1 MAGEAGEQIQK
12 KVFHRVGKI
21 MLILRFAVFSIVWFL
36 FFIGCQTQDVQITF
50 TVIVPPMTP
59 KEDVVYIAGNHPLL
73 GNWNPGGIA
82 LKKIDDSTWSRSFT
96 FTKGQELEYKITLGS
111 WDSQALYHSKE
122 LPANSRKIVESKD
135 IVVIHPTNWNNV
147 VLQSLSGGITGTVQ
161 YHRQL
166 RGDGLQYDRDLIVWL
181 PPSYEKQKSKRYP
194 VLYMHDGQNII
205 DPQTSFIGYDW
216 HVDEVADSLIR
227 VGTIEEIII
236 VGIYNSPD
244 RIPEYSDTDI
254 GKAYARFVI
263 NKVKSLIDSTY
274 RTKPN
279 RQNTAVMG
287 SSMGGLISFLFVWW
301 HPEVFSKA
309 GCLSSVFD
317 NRTAS
322 ALNLVRAEKMKTHD
336 VKIYFDCGGYG
347 NEGSLK
353 PGMDEII
360 EIMKEKGY
368 NEGTDFISFFD
379 SKAEHSERAWAARVW
394 RPLKFLFGK

>member
-1 MAGEAGEQIQK
+1 
-12 KVFHRVGKI
+12 
-21 MLILRFAVFSIVWFL
+21 MLFLRFAVFSFIWFL
-36 FFIGCQTQDVQITF
+36 MFMECQSQNVQITF

-59 KEDVVYIAGNHPLL
+59 KDAIVYIAGNHPML

-111 WDSQALYHSKE
+111 WDSQALYHSME
-122 LPANSRKIVESKD
+122 APENSRKIVEGKD
-135 IVVIHPTNWNNV
+135 HVVLQPTNW
-147 VLQSLSGGITGTVQ
+147 QSIVFQPLHGGITGAVE

-166 RGDGLQYDRDLIVWL
+166 RGDGLQYARDVIVWL

-205 DPQTSFIGYDW
+205 DPRTSFIGYDW

-227 VGTIEEIII
+227 AGTMEEIIV
-236 VGIYNSPD
+236 VGIYNSRD
-244 RIPEYSDTDI
+244 RISEYSDTDM
-254 GKAYARFVI
+254 GKAYAKFVI
-263 NKVKSLIDSTY
+263 SKVKPLIDSTY
-274 RTKPN
+274 RTKPD

-317 NRTAS
+317 SRAAS
-322 ALNLVRAEKMKTHD
+322 VLNLVRAEKKKTHD
-336 VKIYFDCGGYG
+336 VKIYFDCGGYNG
-347 NEGSLK
+347 ERSLK

-360 EIMKEKGY
+360 ELMKKGGY

-379 SKAEHSERAWAARVW
+379 PKAEHSERAWASRVW
-394 RPLKFLFGK
+394 RPLIFLFGK